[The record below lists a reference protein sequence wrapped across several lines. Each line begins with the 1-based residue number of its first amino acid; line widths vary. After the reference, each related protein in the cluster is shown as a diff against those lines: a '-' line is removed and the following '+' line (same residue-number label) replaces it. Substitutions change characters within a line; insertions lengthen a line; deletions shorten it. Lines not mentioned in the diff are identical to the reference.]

1 MKSKLHTCYIT
12 ILLLLIS
19 FSCKKDDTN
28 NIDIPIKDLSE
39 QYIIENDSIIQ
50 FMKTHFFNYSD
61 FSNISSTDSPEI
73 IFDSIIGDNLNK
85 TPIYDQVST
94 LQISVK
100 DANDND
106 VNHNLYYHVIRDGIG
121 DNPTV
126 ADSVFVSYKGL
137 LFDGSSFD
145 SRKNPIWMEAKNLI
159 RGFQEFLPLLKKGDV
174 NVNNDGTYDFMD
186 FGIGFVIFPSGLGY
200 YQSGSANIPAYSPL
214 IFQVNMMTLNRTD
227 HDNDSVLTIDED
239 LDGDHNFNNDDTDSD
254 NIPNYLDNDD
264 DGDGIL
270 TINEYDKNGDG
281 IADDSDGD
289 GIPDYLDLD

>member
-1 MKSKLHTCYIT
+1 M
-12 ILLLLIS
+12 LLLIS

-121 DNPTV
+121 ENPTV

-227 HDNDSVLTIDED
+227 HDKDSVLTIDED

-281 IADDSDGD
+281 IVDDSDGD

>member
-1 MKSKLHTCYIT
+1 
-12 ILLLLIS
+12 
-19 FSCKKDDTN
+19 
-28 NIDIPIKDLSE
+28 
-39 QYIIENDSIIQ
+39 
-50 FMKTHFFNYSD
+50 
-61 FSNISSTDSPEI
+61 
-73 IFDSIIGDNLNK
+73 
-85 TPIYDQVST
+85 
-94 LQISVK
+94 
-100 DANDND
+100 
-106 VNHNLYYHVIRDGIG
+106 
-121 DNPTV
+121 
-126 ADSVFVSYKGL
+126 
-137 LFDGSSFD
+137 
-145 SRKNPIWMEAKNLI
+145 MEAKNLI

-174 NVNNDGTYDFMD
+174 KVNNDGTYDFID